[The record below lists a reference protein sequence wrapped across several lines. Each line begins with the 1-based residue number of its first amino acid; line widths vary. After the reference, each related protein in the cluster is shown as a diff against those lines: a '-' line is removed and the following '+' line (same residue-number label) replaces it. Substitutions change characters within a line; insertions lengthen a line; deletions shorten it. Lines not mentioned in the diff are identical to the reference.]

1 MAKVLVIAPH
11 MDDEV
16 SGCGATIAKHVD
28 QGDEVYVCVAA
39 HRIYNHVFDKGKND
53 IEMNHSQMAKE
64 ILGYKE
70 IIYLNLNDERL
81 DVCLQDIIIPLEGC
95 VSKIKPEIIYLPF
108 YGDNNQDHRAVFE
121 ASRVVLR
128 PVATG
133 FIKQI
138 FMYEAPSS
146 TEQSPPI
153 LKNSF
158 LPNHYV
164 NIENYLDKKIN
175 AIKCYETESRDYPHP
190 RSEQAIIVLAKK
202 RGVEIGFR
210 AAEAFMILRNKWK

>member
-1 MAKVLVIAPH
+1 

-16 SGCGATIAKHVD
+16 LGCGATIAKHVD
-28 QGDEVYVCVAA
+28 YGDEVYVCVVA
-39 HRIYNHVFDKGKND
+39 HRIYNHVFDKERND
-53 IEMNHSQMAKE
+53 IEMNHSQMAKK

-81 DVCLQDIIIPLEGC
+81 DVCLQDIIIPLEDC
-95 VSKIKPEIIYLPF
+95 VSKIKPEIIYVPF
-108 YGDNNQDHRAVFE
+108 YADNNQDHRAVFE
-121 ASRVVLR
+121 ASRVVFR

-138 FMYEAPSS
+138 FMYEASSS
-146 TEQSPPI
+146 T
-153 LKNSF
+153 NSF

-164 NIENYLDKKIN
+164 DIENYLDKKIN
-175 AIKCYETESRDYPHP
+175 AIRCYETESRDYPHS
-190 RSEQAIIVLAKK
+190 RSEQALMVLAQK